1 MHENLKHI
9 FEYEIDNHNVPNS
22 IQEMMNYITL
32 NEENFNAFHSICA
45 FLLHNYSLE
54 FLSSMGIKP
63 IELKLDKDYVPLSK
77 MN

>member
-9 FEYEIDNHNVPNS
+9 FEYEIANHNVPNS
-22 IQEMMNYITL
+22 IQEMMNYITF
-32 NEENFNAFHSICA
+32 NEENFDAFHSICS

-63 IELKLDKDYVPLSK
+63 IELKLNKDQIPSSK